1 MSDEKNYGWCLDFI
15 DKDKVNVLCEIGSRD
30 GLDSIYLAE
39 TLETKE
45 NYLFEPDPDL
55 GLEIEENIINTKGSE
70 KFNFMNIALGEE
82 SKKETFKAVDVD
94 KYTNKGVGSF
104 FDINFDNREKSDPD
118 YKREPIQKEIEVEIK
133 RYDDLSLPAP
143 DLIAMDVQGY
153 ELSVLKGFGKIIN
166 DVYAIVLESS
176 ISENYLGGSRVL
188 DVYKFLN
195 KNNFKLVK
203 NTRNDSNKGLIREAL
218 MYNLRKKKNYIPD
231 INLLFINKTI
241 IKNI

>member
-1 MSDEKNYGWCLDFI
+1 MSDEKNYDWCLDFI
-15 DKDKVNVLCEIGSRD
+15 NKNKINVLCEIGSRD

-39 TLETKE
+39 TLETNE

-55 GLEIEENIINTKGSE
+55 GLEIKKNINNAKGSE
-70 KFNFMNIALGEE
+70 KFNFINIALGEE
-82 SKKETFKAVDVD
+82 SKKETLKAVDME
-94 KYTNKGVGSF
+94 KYDNKGVGSF
-104 FDINFDNREKSDPD
+104 FDINFENREKSDAD

-133 RYDDLSLPAP
+133 RYDDLSLPTP
-143 DLIAMDVQGY
+143 DFIAMDVQGY

-166 DVYAIVLESS
+166 DVYAIALESS
-176 ISENYLGGSRVL
+176 ISENYIGGSRVL

-203 NTRNDSNKGLIREAL
+203 NTRNDSNIGLIKEAF

-231 INLLFINKTI
+231 FNLLFINKKI

>member
-1 MSDEKNYGWCLDFI
+1 MSEEKNYGWCLDFI
-15 DKDKVNVLCEIGSRD
+15 IKDKVNILCEIGSRD

-39 TLETKE
+39 TLETKA

-55 GLEIEENIINTKGSE
+55 GIEIKENIKNTEASE

-82 SKKETFKAVDVD
+82 SKKETFKAVDTD
-94 KYTNKGVGSF
+94 KYNNKGVGSF
-104 FDINFDNREKSDPD
+104 FDINFDNREKNDSD
-118 YKREPIQKEIEVEIK
+118 YKRESIQKEIEVEIK
-133 RYDDLSLPAP
+133 RYDDLNLPTP

-176 ISENYLGGSRVL
+176 ISENYFGGSRVL
-188 DVYKFLN
+188 EVYKYLY

-203 NTRNDSNKGLIREAL
+203 NTRNDSNRGLIREAL
-218 MYNLRKKKNYIPD
+218 MYNLTRKKSYIPD

>member
-1 MSDEKNYGWCLDFI
+1 MSDEKNYDWCLDFI
-15 DKDKVNVLCEIGSRD
+15 NKNKINVLCEIGSRD

-39 TLETKE
+39 TLETNE

-55 GLEIEENIINTKGSE
+55 GLEIKKNINNAKGSE
-70 KFNFMNIALGEE
+70 KFNFINIALGEE
-82 SKKETFKAVDVD
+82 SKKETFKAVDME
-94 KYTNKGVGSF
+94 KYDNKGVGSF
-104 FDINFDNREKSDPD
+104 FDINFENREKSDAD

-133 RYDDLSLPAP
+133 RYDDLSLPTP
-143 DLIAMDVQGY
+143 DFIAMDVQGY

-166 DVYAIVLESS
+166 DVYAIALESS
-176 ISENYLGGSRVL
+176 ISENYIGGSRVL

-203 NTRNDSNKGLIREAL
+203 NTRNDSNIGLIKEAF

-231 INLLFINKTI
+231 FNLLFINKKI